1 MNNKWIKLV
10 SVLVLGVAL
19 YLGTDHL
26 LRPQGIE
33 GDKTITITI
42 DQEVIAQS
50 FSVKTD
56 ALTLAELLEE
66 LHEDEKLTITFSGSK
81 TDPYGRGLQGIN
93 QIKTENMA
101 VGPQW
106 WGYTSPN
113 NTKCIS
119 DGFCSGVDFVE
130 IEDGNEFIF
139 TFKGFE

>member
-42 DQEVIAQS
+42 NQEVIGQS

-101 VGPQW
+101 VGPMW

-113 NTKCIS
+113 NTKCLS
-119 DGFCSGVDFVE
+119 DGFCSGVDFVA

-139 TFKGFE
+139 TFEGYE